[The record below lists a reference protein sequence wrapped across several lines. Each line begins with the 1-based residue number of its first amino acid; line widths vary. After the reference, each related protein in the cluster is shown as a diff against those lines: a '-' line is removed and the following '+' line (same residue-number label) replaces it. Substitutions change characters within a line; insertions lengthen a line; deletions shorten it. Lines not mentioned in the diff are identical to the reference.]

1 MQDELKAAV
10 LEAKQAFNDAVAA
23 ARAAG
28 VTVNLWI
35 SGSGPAAIEPSK
47 LDLDFGINL
56 PPN

>member
-10 LEAKQAFNDAVAA
+10 LDAKQALNDAVAA

-28 VTVNLWI
+28 VTVNLWV

-47 LDLDFGINL
+47 VDLDFGSGSPLN
-56 PPN
+56 